1 MLSNL
6 YPAKGAHW
14 VLTLVFEPLPSL
26 VSRSVY
32 STYMY
37 ALSHRGTTTYN
48 TYWYVEDT
56 GPSVDRTMY
65 AMTYFNSILS
75 ITKSQIDIKE
85 K

>member
-1 MLSNL
+1 MLSNIC
-6 YPAKGAHW
+6 PAKGAHW
-14 VLTLVFEPLPSL
+14 VRTLAFEPRPGL

-32 STYMY
+32 STYMLP
-37 ALSHRGTTTYN
+37 LSHRGTTTYN

-56 GPSVDRTMY
+56 GPSVDKTMY
-65 AMTYFNSILS
+65 ARIYFDNILS